1 MDNFNDNCF
10 KQESLLYVAVHLLLN
25 LAEDTR
31 VQIKMKNKNI
41 VKDLITLLDRDNVE
55 FLILIV
61 KFLKKLSI
69 FAENKDE
76 VQARS
81 ALFSPHC
88 CRPSRRGP
96 SPVGRG
102 GASDIAFGFVL

>member
-1 MDNFNDNCF
+1 MDSFNDNCF

-76 VQARS
+76 VKLPESHKPRS
-81 ALFSPHC
+81 FALMLLAVPSSPFRLC
-88 CRPSRRGP
+88 WRGLW
-96 SPVGRG
+96 
-102 GASDIAFGFVL
+102 GAAF